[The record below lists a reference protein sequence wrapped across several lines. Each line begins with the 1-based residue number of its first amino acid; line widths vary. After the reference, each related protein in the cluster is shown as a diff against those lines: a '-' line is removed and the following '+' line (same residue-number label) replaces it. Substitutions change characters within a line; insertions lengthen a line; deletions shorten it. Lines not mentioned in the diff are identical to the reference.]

1 MHECRVSH
9 VLRRSEDQAFGMK
22 DQILEFVF
30 PARCVICSK
39 PPRLLCQGCLPL
51 SSPNTFELDSTHGI
65 SSFDY
70 QTELGKVLNG
80 FKDRG
85 LLQLSTRL
93 AQVWLSDFERAVAEF
108 GPDAILVPPSSRANF
123 RKRGY
128 NPTEL
133 LVKKTLSISSA
144 NVKALSVE
152 TPKLIRQTKDQSS
165 LNQPQ
170 RAANLSGA
178 FCYQG
183 KPSRRVL
190 LIDDVLTTGATLQE
204 MLRAVHATGAEVA
217 GICVLAQRTLVIDSQ
232 S

>member
-1 MHECRVSH
+1 
-9 VLRRSEDQAFGMK
+9 MK
-22 DQILEFVF
+22 DQILEFLF

-39 PPRLLCQGCLPL
+39 SPSILCQSCLPL
-51 SSPNTFELDSTHGI
+51 NSPSTFELNSARGI

-70 QTELGKVLNG
+70 EAEFGKVLNG

-85 LLQLSTRL
+85 LLALSTKL
-93 AQVWLSDFERAVAEF
+93 AQAWLVDFEKAVAEF
-108 GPDAILVPPSSRANF
+108 GPEVILVPPSSRANF

-133 LVKKTLSISSA
+133 LVEKTLSVSSA
-144 NVKALSVE
+144 KVKTLSVE
-152 TPKLIRQTKDQSS
+152 TLKLIRQTKDQAS

-178 FCYQG
+178 FRYEG
-183 KPSRRVL
+183 NPSVRVL
-190 LIDDVLTTGATLQE
+190 LIDDVLTTGATLRE
-204 MLRAVHATGAEVA
+204 MFRAVNAAGAEVA